1 MEMPIA
7 LITGSTEG
15 VGKATAIELAGR
27 GFAVVLAARDAAK
40 AEAVKKEIA
49 ASAGNPHVDYL
60 IADLKSLKQV
70 RGLAEAFKQRYPRLD
85 VLINNAGILAPV
97 REVTQDG
104 YESTFQVNYLS
115 PFYLTQL
122 LLDELRNGK
131 QGRIVNLTSNI
142 YVRGKF
148 DAHNLQ
154 GERRYSTFA
163 AYAASKLFVVMSSIE
178 LAERLR
184 GTNVTVNAVHPGIVR
199 TQMMLGAPGLFRAL
213 SYLALPFAL
222 SPQEGAATS
231 VYLATSPAAEG
242 VSGKYF
248 ASGKAVAVRNPSNTP
263 QNRELL
269 WTISMSA
276 VQLGPVES
284 KRELAVA

>member
-1 MEMPIA
+1 MPIA

-15 VGKATAIELAGR
+15 VGKATAMELAGR
-27 GFAVVLAARDAAK
+27 GFVVVLTARDGAK

-49 ASAGNPHVDYL
+49 ASAGSTHVDCL
-60 IADLKSLKQV
+60 IADLKSLKPV
-70 RGLAEAFKQRYPRLD
+70 HRLAEEFKQRYPRLD

-97 REVTQDG
+97 REVTEDG

-115 PFYLTQL
+115 QFYLTQL
-122 LLDELRNGK
+122 LLDELRKSK

-148 DAHNLQ
+148 DARNLQ
-154 GERRYSTFA
+154 GERRFSTFA
-163 AYAASKLFVVMSSIE
+163 AYAASKLFVIMSSIE
-178 LAERLR
+178 FAQRLHD
-184 GTNVTVNAVHPGIVR
+184 TNVTVNAVHPGIVR

-231 VYLATSPAAEG
+231 VYLATSPAADG

-248 ASGKAVAVRNPSNTP
+248 RSGKAVAVRNPFNTP
-263 QNRELL
+263 QNRVLL
-269 WTISMSA
+269 WTISISA
-276 VQLGPVES
+276 VQQGPVES

>member
-15 VGKATAIELAGR
+15 VGKATAMELAGR

-49 ASAGNPHVDYL
+49 ASTGSRVDYL

-70 RGLAEAFKQRYPRLD
+70 RRLAEAFKQRYPRLD

-97 REVTQDG
+97 REVTEDG

-115 PFYLTQL
+115 QFYLAQL
-122 LLDELRNGK
+122 LLDELRKSK

-142 YVRGKF
+142 YVRGNF
-148 DAHNLQ
+148 DASNLQ
-154 GERRYSTFA
+154 GERRFSTLA
-163 AYAASKLFVVMSSIE
+163 AYASSKLFVIMSSIE
-178 LAERLR
+178 LAGRLH
-184 GTNVTVNAVHPGIVR
+184 GTNLTVNAVHPGIVR
-199 TQMMLGAPGLFRAL
+199 TQMMLGAPGLFRVL
-213 SYLALPFAL
+213 SYLSLPFAI

-231 VYLATSPAAEG
+231 VYLATSPAVAG

-248 ASGKAVAVRNPSNTP
+248 TSGKAAAVKNSFNTP

-269 WTISMSA
+269 WTTSMRA
-276 VQLGPVES
+276 VQQGPVDS